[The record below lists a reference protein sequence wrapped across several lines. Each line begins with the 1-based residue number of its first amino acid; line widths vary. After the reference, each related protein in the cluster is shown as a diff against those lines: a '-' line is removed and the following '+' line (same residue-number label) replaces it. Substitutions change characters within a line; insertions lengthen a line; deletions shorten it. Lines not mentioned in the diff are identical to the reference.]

1 MMSIS
6 SLMRKKKHSI
16 VLNFVG
22 WTSFATV
29 HIFRR
34 IAGISSTVCWYIEG
48 AGRNTPTKVSGHKL
62 LGNRSKWRWL
72 TIVIFCFVC
81 RRDEAASRPKGEFV
95 PKSLAELN
103 IDGIGDVLGNGGRHF
118 TSNSHKS
125 NHPSSNTKFNNN
137 HKNYESSN
145 KNNLFNNKTNN
156 NISNNNNNQYNL
168 FSSQQNLAKTNII
181 HSSNFARSRTY
192 GSQQSLSTA
201 SNHSSS
207 SSHRTNNNNDLL
219 LNFNSTTSS
228 STTNSSYASNNRAN
242 GSNHYPN
249 SGPLND
255 INAIPTDVWLN
266 AWNSPPPVT
275 RAPNT
280 MFSSTYGSNMAAT
293 AALQSNHLTTT
304 STASNKN
311 HFSNLNSQNG
321 HINDP
326 WTGEFYFPSFFP
338 FRSSNWPFLIFIP
351 FYSIV
356 SSSFTFIFCILV
368 YIFSYSFI
376 YYIWFYYYWRVW
388 NYFFLFIFTP
398 HWFQ

>member
-1 MMSIS
+1 MYFSIS
-6 SLMRKKKHSI
+6 
-16 VLNFVG
+16 VY
-22 WTSFATV
+22 
-29 HIFRR
+29 
-34 IAGISSTVCWYIEG
+34 VCVCHLI
-48 AGRNTPTKVSGHKL
+48 R
-62 LGNRSKWRWL
+62 
-72 TIVIFCFVC
+72 FC

-95 PKSLAELN
+95 PKTLAELN
-103 IDGIGDVLGNGGRHF
+103 IDIGGPDGLMGNGGRYF

-125 NHPSSNTKFNNN
+125 NHQSSNTKFNNN

-228 STTNSSYASNNRAN
+228 TSTTHSTYATNNRAN
-242 GSNHYPN
+242 GSTHYNPN
-249 SGPLND
+249 SGLLND
-255 INAIPTDVWLN
+255 IGAIPTDVWLN

-275 RAPNT
+275 RAPNNA
-280 MFSSTYGSNMAAT
+280 MFSSSSSTSASASALSSSTHAPHMANASG
-293 AALQSNHLTTT
+293 AQQSHHLTTNSTT
-304 STASNKN
+304 SNRN

-321 HINDP
+321 LINDP
-326 WTGEFYFPSFFP
+326 WTGEF
-338 FRSSNWPFLIFIP
+338 
-351 FYSIV
+351 
-356 SSSFTFIFCILV
+356 
-368 YIFSYSFI
+368 
-376 YYIWFYYYWRVW
+376 
-388 NYFFLFIFTP
+388 
-398 HWFQ
+398 